1 MTEVNQ
7 TNKLSKIKKV
17 GKNIFYPSK
26 YFFKLLSLLLIAFII
41 LAWSISKGS
50 TEISFRDTLNI
61 LFNNH
66 VDNESSIIINQ
77 IRLPRVIL
85 AFIAGMSLGGSGM
98 IMQGIFRNPLVDPFI
113 IGISGGAS
121 LGAGISLIF
130 NFNKSFFGIDTLP
143 LFAFTGSF
151 ISLIFAYSFSV
162 INKRIFIDR
171 LLLAGVAISSLTSA
185 ILSLLLTLKGQ
196 DANAVIF
203 WIMGSFS
210 GKSWEHL
217 KIVLPYFI
225 VSNLV
230 FVFHLHK
237 LNILSLGDESAHN
250 LGVDTQKTKIVL
262 IIFASIL
269 SASIVSVSGVI
280 GFIGMIVPQIS
291 RYFIKSHDYRFLYP
305 IVILLGGILLTLSDT
320 VSRIILIPQEIPV
333 GIFTALLGVP
343 FFMLLLRN
351 SGKIH

>member
-1 MTEVNQ
+1 MKES
-7 TNKLSKIKKV
+7 KL
-17 GKNIFYPSK
+17 KNSYFYPDK
-26 YFFKLLSLLLIAFII
+26 YLLKLTILII
-41 LAWSISKGS
+41 LCFITVIWSISKGS
-50 TEISFRDTLNI
+50 TEIAFMEVINTIFSKYPA
-61 LFNNH
+61 
-66 VDNESSIIINQ
+66 DNQLSIIINE

-85 AFIAGMSLGGSGM
+85 AFLAGISLAGSGM
-98 IMQGIFRNPLVDPFI
+98 VMQGIFRNPLVDPFI

-130 NFNKSFFGIDTLP
+130 NFNKSIFGFDTLP
-143 LFAFTGSF
+143 IFAFIGAF

-162 INKRIFIDR
+162 INKRLFIDR

-185 ILSLLLTLKGQ
+185 TLSLILTLKGQ

-210 GKSWEHL
+210 GKSWEHV

-225 VSNLV
+225 IANIV
-230 FVFHLHK
+230 FIINLHK
-237 LNILSLGDESAHN
+237 LNILSLGDQSANN
-250 LGVDTQKTKIVL
+250 LGINTEKLKITL

-280 GFIGMIVPQIS
+280 GFIGMIIPQIS
-291 RYFIKSHDYRFLYP
+291 RYFIKSSDYRFLYP
-305 IVILLGGILLTLSDT
+305 VVLLLGAIVLTLADT

-333 GIFTALLGVP
+333 GIFTAMLGVP
-343 FFMLLLRN
+343 FFMILLKN
-351 SGKIH
+351 SSKMN